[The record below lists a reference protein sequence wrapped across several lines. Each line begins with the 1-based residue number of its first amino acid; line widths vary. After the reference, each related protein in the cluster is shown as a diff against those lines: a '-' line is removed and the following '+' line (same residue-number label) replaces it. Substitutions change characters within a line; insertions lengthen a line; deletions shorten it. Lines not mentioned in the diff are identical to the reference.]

1 MKLYHLTGW
10 HALIGQAGCA
20 AMRAAIHS
28 AADDADVDVN
38 EFAEPGSIL
47 AEGCI
52 KPMRDRLW
60 GHDLPPCVWLS
71 RNPNMKLDCSSYSD
85 LRLTVVV
92 PSADRQLLNWTKLYR
107 KTFGVAF
114 EIDERK
120 ARGKAN
126 ADLLLREADRWY
138 VYFGLE
144 GRRRVMIGVAGAV
157 AEYVWNGERDDLRDE
172 EGWWDTAIMS
182 PTDWLDA
189 GVGPGDE
196 PFGITRGPG
205 AAFFR
210 TINKVIHLLEGPLR
224 AELFATSRR
233 LIVASR
239 WTTSRAPRR
248 HRHRDRQG
256 ARANAHPAH
265 HRRVTAAAARRRDRR
280 GGVTGEF
287 SKLASLGRSGEFRTL
302 LADSGRFL
310 GPPPRV

>member
-1 MKLYHLTGW
+1 MILKKKAPSPARVE
-10 HALIGQAGCA
+10 ALDRREAAVHEAGHVVIARHVGADVLWAYITRTSNPGPDEKTWIGQA
-20 AMRAAIHS
+20 RI
-28 AADDADVDVN
+28 
-38 EFAEPGSIL
+38 
-47 AEGCI
+47 
-52 KPMRDRLW
+52 
-60 GHDLPPCVWLS
+60 
-71 RNPNMKLDCSSYSD
+71 
-85 LRLTVVV
+85 
-92 PSADRQLLNWTKLYR
+92 
-107 KTFGVAF
+107 
-114 EIDERK
+114 ER
-120 ARGKAN
+120 
-126 ADLLLREADRWY
+126 
-138 VYFGLE
+138 LE

-205 AAFFR
+205 AAAFFR

-256 ARANAHPAH
+256 ARANAASCAPST
-265 HRRVTAAAARRRDRR
+265 RDGAAARRRDRR

-310 GPPPRV
+310 GAPAPSLGRPQVEFRTRFALRLAFIRASRPVCIGAPPGKDPRGYRRHKASAGSFPAVIDGRWPSRWPGGAPRFRRVR